1 MPPPSPPPLTHTQL
15 TAPAITSGN
24 PHPSSYTKLSP
35 PANTKMCGVYV
46 TNVKTPSC
54 LCVQLIGETTT
65 KALEYLQED
74 ITQFYNSKA
83 GYTLKI
89 QNPQIGQVQSASYIC
104 MQWREFLHALAFGF

>member
-1 MPPPSPPPLTHTQL
+1 
-15 TAPAITSGN
+15 
-24 PHPSSYTKLSP
+24 
-35 PANTKMCGVYV
+35 MCGVYV

-104 MQWREFLHALAFGF
+104 MQWREFLRVLRVM

>member
-1 MPPPSPPPLTHTQL
+1 
-15 TAPAITSGN
+15 
-24 PHPSSYTKLSP
+24 
-35 PANTKMCGVYV
+35 MCGVYV

-89 QNPQIGQVQSASYIC
+89 QNPQIGQVQSAS
-104 MQWREFLHALAFGF
+104 